1 MEISDEDFTK
11 ISKKVIDFES
21 LKFING
27 AHHMSNDKCQL
38 PPGSYR
44 QSKKGYDE
52 VYIPAVTRK
61 DEGERLVDIK
71 SLPEWA

>member
-1 MEISDEDFTK
+1 MEISEEDFTK
-11 ISKKVIDFES
+11 ISKKTIDFDN

-44 QSKKGYDE
+44 QAKKGYDE
-52 VYIPAVTRK
+52 VYIPAIKREDDATK
-61 DEGERLVDIK
+61 LV
-71 SLPEWA
+71 